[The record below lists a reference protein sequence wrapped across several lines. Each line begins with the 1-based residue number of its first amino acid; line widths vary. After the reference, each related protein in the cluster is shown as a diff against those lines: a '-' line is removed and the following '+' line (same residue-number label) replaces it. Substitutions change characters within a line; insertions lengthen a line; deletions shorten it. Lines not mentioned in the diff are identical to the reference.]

1 MALKEAFLSLERA
14 AGEVGIRINEKK
26 TKYLTTRE
34 IKSNRVIFKLRILTL
49 KLYRVLP
56 TWAPLKMLIMTIL

>member
-34 IKSNRVIFKLRILTL
+34 IKSNRGIFKLRILTL